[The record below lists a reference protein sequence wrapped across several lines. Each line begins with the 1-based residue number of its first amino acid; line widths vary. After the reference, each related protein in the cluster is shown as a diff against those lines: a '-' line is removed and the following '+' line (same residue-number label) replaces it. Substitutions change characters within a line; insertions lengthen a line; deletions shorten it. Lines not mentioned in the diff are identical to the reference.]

1 MDSVRNATFRIGF
14 PPPYVSLRSIR
25 CKSLDRHMAAFSILK
40 WQNSLQEGKSSLQ
53 NATRGF
59 PYIRKWQNSLQEGK
73 SLSRYNAASFYPEMA
88 KLTSEGKSLDR
99 HMAASS
105 ILKWHSSLQEGK
117 SFSRYNATSF
127 YPEMAKFDKSRQI

>member
-53 NATRGF
+53 NTTRSF
-59 PYIRKWQNSLQEGK
+59 PYIRKWHSSLQEGK
-73 SLSRYNAASFYPEMA
+73 SFSRYNAASFYHKMA

-105 ILKWHSSLQEGK
+105 ILKWQYSTEL
-117 SFSRYNATSF
+117 
-127 YPEMAKFDKSRQI
+127 DKSIKINIIVV

>member
-40 WQNSLQEGKSSLQ
+40 WQNSLQEGKS
-53 NATRGF
+53 F
-59 PYIRKWQNSLQEGK
+59 
-73 SLSRYNAASFYPEMA
+73 SRYNAASFYHKMA

-105 ILKWHSSLQEGK
+105 ILKWQYLTK
-117 SFSRYNATSF
+117 L
-127 YPEMAKFDKSRQI
+127 DKSIKINIIVV

>member
-25 CKSLDRHMAAFSILK
+25 C
-40 WQNSLQEGKSSLQ
+40 
-53 NATRGF
+53 
-59 PYIRKWQNSLQEGK
+59 K

-99 HMAASS
+99 HMAAFS
-105 ILKWHSSLQEGK
+105 IIKWQNSTKL
-117 SFSRYNATSF
+117 
-127 YPEMAKFDKSRQI
+127 DKSIKINIIVM

>member
-88 KLTSEGKSLDR
+88 K
-99 HMAASS
+99 
-105 ILKWHSSLQEGK
+105 
-117 SFSRYNATSF
+117 
-127 YPEMAKFDKSRQI
+127 FDKSRQI

>member
-25 CKSLDRHMAAFSILK
+25 CKSLDRHMAASSILK
-40 WQNSLQEGKSSLQ
+40 WQNSLQEGKS
-53 NATRGF
+53 F
-59 PYIRKWQNSLQEGK
+59 
-73 SLSRYNAASFYPEMA
+73 SRYNAASFYPEMA

-99 HMAASS
+99 HMAAFS

-117 SFSRYNATSF
+117 SLSRYNVAF
-127 YPEMAKFDKSRQI
+127 FILKWQNLI

>member
-59 PYIRKWQNSLQEGK
+59 PYIRKWHSSLQEGK
-73 SLSRYNAASFYPEMA
+73 SLSRYNV
-88 KLTSEGKSLDR
+88 
-99 HMAASS
+99 
-105 ILKWHSSLQEGK
+105 
-117 SFSRYNATSF
+117 TSF
-127 YPEMAKFDKSRQI
+127 YPKMAIFNRTRQIYKNQYNSGVMVNYLSGVFTGGVYYYVYFRACGTVDFI

>member
-53 NATRGF
+53 NTTRGF
-59 PYIRKWQNSLQEGK
+59 LYIRKWHNSLREGK
-73 SLSRYNAASFYPEMA
+73 SLSRYNAASFYPKMA

-105 ILKWHSSLQEGK
+105 ILKWQNSLQEGK
-117 SFSRYNATSF
+117 SLSRNNAASF
-127 YPEMAKFDKSRQI
+127 YPKMAKLTSEGK